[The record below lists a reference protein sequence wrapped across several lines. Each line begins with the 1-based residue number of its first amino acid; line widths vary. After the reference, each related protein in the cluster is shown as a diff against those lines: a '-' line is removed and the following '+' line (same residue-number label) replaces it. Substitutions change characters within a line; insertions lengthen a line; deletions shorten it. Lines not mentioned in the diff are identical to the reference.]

1 MKECVNLRA
10 AEQPPAWPH
19 VAAAVA
25 PRCPA
30 KTSEIRSLLAAV
42 RADVPEFRR
51 AESLAY
57 PLAGRIGLIVMAMA
71 QGVMRG
77 PQDLADYAATLRQ
90 GQLGALR
97 LHADRQSGA
106 RRCPGKTTFDRVL
119 TAVADDAL
127 ERVLRR

>member
-1 MKECVNLRA
+1 MKKECVNLRA

-30 KTSEIRSLLAAV
+30 KTGEIRSLLAAV

-90 GQLGALR
+90 GQLGRRGFTPTAR
-97 LHADRQSGA
+97 AARGAVPA
-106 RRCPGKTTFDRVL
+106 RRPSTGS
-119 TAVADDAL
+119 
-127 ERVLRR
+127 